1 MALTVPTYCS
11 PCGAAFIAQKSCA
24 ALRCAALC
32 NRETVYEQRR
42 LCRSVTHRSVPQRA
56 RRVAGGVSKDLD
68 LQAIA
73 AIDRFRFITF
83 MKNGINENEPG
94 WVPGNTAPHTSSA
107 AHATGVNTRT
117 HIVSGGR
124 DRLFCALAFG
134 GLRCGAY
141 GSSCACGWLQIPSG
155 HAAAVE

>member
-11 PCGAAFIAQKSCA
+11 PCGAAFIAQKS
-24 ALRCAALC
+24 CAALC

-83 MKNGINENEPG
+83 MKNGIN
-94 WVPGNTAPHTSSA
+94 
-107 AHATGVNTRT
+107 
-117 HIVSGGR
+117 
-124 DRLFCALAFG
+124 
-134 GLRCGAY
+134 
-141 GSSCACGWLQIPSG
+141 
-155 HAAAVE
+155 